1 MNLEAIRT
9 EVENLVD
16 DSSYDAD
23 IIDSYI
29 NETLIFAAGLVNL
42 PTLKMIDV
50 VDTVQNQA
58 YTSVIPAN
66 STFSGVLRRVKKAD
80 GSEPRI
86 YPDLERFLDDYTM
99 DNEGA
104 VEAVCLEGST
114 LWYQKIPSSPE
125 TLTILYFKNPSPL
138 SKDGDEPSDFPSHIH
153 RKLFVHGTAFT
164 IFDQIEDGVEGD
176 KVNTKN
182 HFWHSFSESN
192 PESGITKLR
201 EWLARTQP
209 HHISSVWRY

>member
-1 MNLEAIRT
+1 MNLEAIRN

-16 DSSYDAD
+16 DQSYDAD
-23 IIDSYI
+23 TIDRYI
-29 NETLIFAAGLVNL
+29 NDTLAFAAGLVSL
-42 PTLKMIDV
+42 PTLKMIGV
-50 VDTVQNQA
+50 VDTVVGQA
-58 YTSVIPAN
+58 YMSAVPAD

-80 GSEPRI
+80 GKEPRI

-99 DNEGA
+99 DNEGQ
-104 VEAVCLEGST
+104 VEAVCLEGSV
-114 LWYQKIPSSPE
+114 LWYQKIPSTPE

-138 SKDGDEPSDFPSHIH
+138 SQDNDEPSDFPGHTH

-176 KVNTKN
+176 KVNTQSQ
-182 HFWHSFSESN
+182 FFHSFNSRN
-192 PESGITKLR
+192 PDSGINKLR

>member
-1 MNLEAIRT
+1 MNLEAIRN

-23 IIDSYI
+23 TIDRYI
-29 NETLIFAAGLVNL
+29 NDTLAFAAGLISL
-42 PTLKMIDV
+42 PTLKMIGV
-50 VDTVQNQA
+50 VDTVVDQA
-58 YTSVIPAN
+58 YTSIVGVDPD
-66 STFSGVLRRVKKAD
+66 FSGVLRRVKKLN
-80 GSEPRI
+80 GNEPRI

-99 DNEGA
+99 DNVGE
-104 VEAVCLEGST
+104 VQAVCLEGSV
-114 LWYQKIPSSPE
+114 LWYQKIPSTPE

-138 SKDGDEPSDFPSHIH
+138 SQDGDEPSDFPAHIH
-153 RKLFVHGTAFT
+153 RKLFVHGTAYI

-176 KVNTKN
+176 KVNTVS
-182 HFWHSFSESN
+182 HFFHSFSSKN
-192 PESGITKLR
+192 PDSGINKLR